1 MQGKRFLS
9 LSVFLYI
16 SPTKRI
22 WSGGTFNAI
31 INCRQATFVPSADAH
46 DTSYFMSRYIWNP
59 EDENVNGGSDFYE
72 LSESGS
78 ASCSSS
84 SYSNLQDEAV

>member
-1 MQGKRFLS
+1 MVSGENNNAVINFL
-9 LSVFLYI
+9 
-16 SPTKRI
+16 
-22 WSGGTFNAI
+22 
-31 INCRQATFVPSADAH
+31 QATFVPSGDDAH

-78 ASCSSS
+78 ASCGSS
-84 SYSNLQDEAV
+84 SYSNLQDEEVYVLRFVEHIID